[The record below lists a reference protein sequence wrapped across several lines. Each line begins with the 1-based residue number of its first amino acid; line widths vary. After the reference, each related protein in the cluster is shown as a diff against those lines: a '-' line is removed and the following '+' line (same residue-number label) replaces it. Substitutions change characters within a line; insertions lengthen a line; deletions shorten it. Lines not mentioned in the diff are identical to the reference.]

1 MANEFN
7 IRNGF
12 ISKSGSTVQSYLN
25 VSGNTTSPAFITVD
39 GLDNQFVKGDGT
51 LDSTTYISG
60 SASNQRLAYG
70 STTANQIE
78 HNEAFSVQFG
88 AIGANINSLLIK
100 GGSGDNTRGGGIRF
114 QSNNATL
121 DGAFY
126 WNTSILKIGSVSNNE
141 VDMVV
146 SNIPVATFTSAGM
159 ETQDEIYG
167 ASWIG
172 NLEVPTKNA
181 IYNKIQAFSAT
192 TDGKYLL
199 NITDTLTGTLTVTT
213 SIRNDEYRREDNK
226 AMLLSWGLEGVILG
240 NNGSTGIGAGEWYA
254 QMSANASNS
263 LEAVQ
268 VGAEEGLYIYSNTGS
283 NVANW
288 ATRHTIIMNANTF
301 TYGGNNIFHDAYH
314 PNADTWTTP
323 RILTIG
329 NTGKSVDGST
339 PVTWTLAEI
348 GLGYGTVSQIPFMN
362 AGGTDFEYNANWTFD
377 SSTGTLKTPTSFT
390 MGHGVDGTVSSTYNL
405 FTEANTTSTK
415 TINIGTGTPSNGSFT
430 INLGS
435 SASTTGGIALNNTV
449 TMSTVATQASEN
461 TSLMINGSG
470 VVGTRELGS
479 NAFNSTAFSTGTGT
493 TNYVSKWTSTTAQGN
508 SLIYDNGTNVGI
520 GTPIPIHK
528 LHVKGT
534 AASGTE
540 EVVKI
545 EGGSQYNGLILN
557 NTSNRQSSIIFSHN
571 STDKWTTG
579 IDFAGDGTSNFYLY
593 DKVSLKVPLFFKDD
607 GEVRIGGTSGYL
619 DTQAVTIEPGGNVGI
634 GTTSPN
640 AKLSISRASGFS
652 SIKAINDGYM
662 MIDSNG
668 QQLRL
673 NNYVAD
679 DVVIAMGGGNVGIST
694 TAPSTK
700 LHIKG
705 FGTSGNTG
713 LLTIDSGNT
722 DGSAKIDFVDDGT
735 IVGAINLFESST
747 LSLASQGDIAFV
759 TNSVDTTGTNVKMT
773 ILGNGNVGIG
783 TTTPSTKLDIRPD
796 DLWSNCA
803 INFTS
808 NAQNPTIRLYRPTGS
823 GTASYPFH
831 IRVGGASSSNL
842 EIASGGS
849 AENGAETVTT
859 KLAITNG
866 GNVGIGTTSPDGK
879 LHIDG
884 VSASVTGLVLEVDG
898 AVSNNR
904 VIDIHNTGGAMRFGF
919 EYDNNS
925 IKLNIVDQNR
935 DKLITFQGN
944 GNIGINDSTPSYK
957 LDVNGTGRFTDV
969 LRSEKFIQITE
980 AGTTL
985 NEGKGIGY
993 LVTDEFA
1000 NVGNDSVT
1008 RYLNHYGW
1016 GIHKPLNATSGGRG
1030 TYMSGYFGMDFY
1042 TSGVNRM
1049 HINQGGNISIGN
1061 TNNTHKLD
1069 VSGEIHSSTYVSAT
1083 DGIGIDSTSM
1093 SSGRGIALYGGPQLY
1108 PQYGLLFATTA
1119 DLGTHGGVTGDFATY
1134 MTTNNTAGRGWI
1146 WKAGT
1151 INGTTQNIA
1160 SINTIG
1166 AMTLSS
1172 TVTATNFILNSDER
1186 LKENIQD
1193 FDYGQHIKMDVKTY
1207 DLKSEKGVKRT
1218 GIIAQELEVNHP
1230 EFVRT
1235 DNEGMKSVA
1244 YIDLLMAK
1252 IAELE
1257 ARLEKL
1263 E

>member
-199 NITDTLTGTLTVTT
+199 NITDT
-213 SIRNDEYRREDNK
+213 RNDEYRREDNK

-619 DTQAVTIEPGGNVGI
+619 DTQAVTIEPSGNVGI
-634 GTTSPN
+634 GTIGP
-640 AKLSISRASGFS
+640 
-652 SIKAINDGYM
+652 D
-662 MIDSNG
+662 
-668 QQLRL
+668 
-673 NNYVAD
+673 
-679 DVVIAMGGGNVGIST
+679 
-694 TAPSTK
+694 TK
-700 LHIKG
+700 LHIRG
-705 FGTSGNTG
+705 SGTAGNTG

-722 DGSAKIDFVDDGT
+722 DGSAKIDFVDDDT
-735 IVGAINLFESST
+735 IVGAINLFESTT
-747 LSLASQGDIAFV
+747 LSLASQGEIAFV

-773 ILGNGNVGIG
+773 ILGNGNIGIG
-783 TTTPSTKLDIRPD
+783 TTAPSRLLHLVGSGATSMSTPSGAGGILLQSTEGGGLDIFAGDQTTNPV
-796 DLWSNCA
+796 W
-803 INFTS
+803 NFRTFGS
-808 NAQNPTIRLYRPTGS
+808 EQIAFSPNSTETMRLD
-823 GTASYPFH
+823 AS
-831 IRVGGASSSNL
+831 
-842 EIASGGS
+842 
-849 AENGAETVTT
+849 
-859 KLAITNG
+859 
-866 GNVGIGTTSPDGK
+866 GNVGIGTTD
-879 LHIDG
+879 
-884 VSASVTGLVLEVDG
+884 
-898 AVSNNR
+898 
-904 VIDIHNTGGAMRFGF
+904 
-919 EYDNNS
+919 
-925 IKLNIVDQNR
+925 
-935 DKLITFQGN
+935 
-944 GNIGINDSTPSYK
+944 PSYK
-957 LDVNGTGRFTDV
+957 LDVSGTSRFTINTGNLDLRGLIVQNFDSAGSSGLSLKLGGSEYGNIRITQSGGFGTMKFGLRNTSQVPDRLTINGGSGNVSIDNTNDTYKLDVSGTGRFTEDV
-969 LRSEKFIQITE
+969 IVPAETYGAGWNGSDEVPTKNDVYDKIESLVIGSGNPGGVNGDIQYNNNGSFGGFGQVNTYNIDLEKPLLLEPWT
-980 AGTTL
+980 AHTVTNGT
-985 NEGKGIGY
+985 GAIGY
-993 LVTDEFA
+993 GEHNRPEIIMNTTGHNLKRNSFEGQKGNSQYGSQQTITA
-1000 NVGNDSVT
+1000 NITLDWRLGGCAFINLNSSVT
-1008 RYLNHYGW
+1008 ITISSIPDGASGTILIINGGNNTPTIASTGLTPRTIGSTTAINS
-1016 GIHKPLNATSGGRG
+1016 TSGSYSTI
-1030 TYMSGYFGMDFY
+1030 TYKRFD
-1042 TSGVNRM
+1042 TSLV
-1049 HINQGGNISIGN
+1049 
-1061 TNNTHKLD
+1061 L
-1069 VSGEIHSSTYVSAT
+1069 V
-1083 DGIGIDSTSM
+1083 
-1093 SSGRGIALYGGPQLY
+1093 
-1108 PQYGLLFATTA
+1108 
-1119 DLGTHGGVTGDFATY
+1119 
-1134 MTTNNTAGRGWI
+1134 
-1146 WKAGT
+1146 
-1151 INGTTQNIA
+1151 
-1160 SINTIG
+1160 
-1166 AMTLSS
+1166 
-1172 TVTATNFILNSDER
+1172 
-1186 LKENIQD
+1186 
-1193 FDYGQHIKMDVKTY
+1193 YGQG
-1207 DLKSEKGVKRT
+1207 S
-1218 GIIAQELEVNHP
+1218 
-1230 EFVRT
+1230 
-1235 DNEGMKSVA
+1235 
-1244 YIDLLMAK
+1244 
-1252 IAELE
+1252 
-1257 ARLEKL
+1257 
-1263 E
+1263 

>member
-679 DVVIAMGGGNVGIST
+679 DVLIAMGGGNVGIGT

-705 FGTSGNTG
+705 FGTAGNTG
-713 LLTIDSGNT
+713 LLRIDSGNT

-735 IVGAINLFESST
+735 IVGAINLFESTT

-783 TTTPSTKLDIRPD
+783 VTDPSSELEVFGNIFTSQASGEVMTLGNSTYATKYITVREGANYAAKWGLQANTNLDANGTALMISSKPIAFTAGVTSATAFENVTDSHLKITSSGDIGIGTSIPNYKLSLQGPSTSYASGEQPVAEFKAGSDQRAFLKIKNTNSNPSAGAPRAGFDIDVP
-796 DLWSNCA
+796 NH
-803 INFTS
+803 FT
-808 NAQNPTIRLYRPTGS
+808 G
-823 GTASYPFH
+823 
-831 IRVGGASSSNL
+831 GGARARTWLETSQITSSNGGGVTSLSVPKNFSIYVNNVAQTSASDGLFSSSS
-842 EIASGGS
+842 ATPGS
-849 AENGAETVTT
+849 
-859 KLAITNG
+859 LAITVNSSGISVPDLAYGGTWNGSPQVPTRNAVWDKIESLVIGSGNPGGVNGDIQYNNNGSFGGFGQVNTYNIDLEKPLLLEPWTAHTVTNGTGAIGYGEHNRPEIIMNTTGHNLKRNSFEGQKGNSQYGSQQTITANITLDWRLGGCAFINLNSSVTITISSIPDGASGTILIING
-866 GNVGIGTTSPDGK
+866 GNNTPTI
-879 LHIDG
+879 
-884 VSASVTGLVLEVDG
+884 ASTGLTPRTIG
-898 AVSNNR
+898 STTA
-904 VIDIHNTGGAMRFGF
+904 I
-919 EYDNNS
+919 NS
-925 IKLNIVDQNR
+925 
-935 DKLITFQGN
+935 
-944 GNIGINDSTPSYK
+944 
-957 LDVNGTGRFTDV
+957 
-969 LRSEKFIQITE
+969 
-980 AGTTL
+980 
-985 NEGKGIGY
+985 
-993 LVTDEFA
+993 
-1000 NVGNDSVT
+1000 
-1008 RYLNHYGW
+1008 
-1016 GIHKPLNATSGGRG
+1016 TSGSYSTI
-1030 TYMSGYFGMDFY
+1030 TYKRFD
-1042 TSGVNRM
+1042 TSLV
-1049 HINQGGNISIGN
+1049 
-1061 TNNTHKLD
+1061 L
-1069 VSGEIHSSTYVSAT
+1069 V
-1083 DGIGIDSTSM
+1083 
-1093 SSGRGIALYGGPQLY
+1093 
-1108 PQYGLLFATTA
+1108 
-1119 DLGTHGGVTGDFATY
+1119 
-1134 MTTNNTAGRGWI
+1134 
-1146 WKAGT
+1146 
-1151 INGTTQNIA
+1151 
-1160 SINTIG
+1160 
-1166 AMTLSS
+1166 
-1172 TVTATNFILNSDER
+1172 
-1186 LKENIQD
+1186 
-1193 FDYGQHIKMDVKTY
+1193 YGQG
-1207 DLKSEKGVKRT
+1207 S
-1218 GIIAQELEVNHP
+1218 
-1230 EFVRT
+1230 
-1235 DNEGMKSVA
+1235 
-1244 YIDLLMAK
+1244 
-1252 IAELE
+1252 
-1257 ARLEKL
+1257 
-1263 E
+1263 